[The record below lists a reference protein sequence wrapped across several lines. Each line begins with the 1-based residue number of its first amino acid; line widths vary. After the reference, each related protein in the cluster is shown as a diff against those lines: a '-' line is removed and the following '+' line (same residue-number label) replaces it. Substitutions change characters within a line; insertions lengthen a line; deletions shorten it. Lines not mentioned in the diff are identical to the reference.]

1 MSKSAQTNPS
11 RPSGIAQ
18 QLQRSSIE
26 AKAAAAAAAPGGG
39 SVSIDDFILPSS
51 VASPAGLSPSPSVPA
66 SRIPATHSVASA
78 IPIQR
83 QQELKEQLLP
93 PSRASA
99 PSIPPFKDAQRPE
112 FGYVQRHVRKTSID
126 ERRVCLCPSSTILSL
141 SLTTFKPRKRPAEHS
156 PQVPPIQVV
165 TESNDLTDA
174 ALQNFS
180 LDQMTNA
187 PFSLPAHN
195 TQLPFVE
202 TFNLD
207 DPANHF
213 PQQFTFSPSESPLV
227 PQSQFSFSMYNNN
240 NVDNNML
247 SQSHTLSHIAASSPP
262 GSTSAYPSN
271 ASTPL
276 PVVEEGQFYFDPH
289 NMHVAHQHRM
299 QQYRQ
304 PPPSI
309 SSSLQN
315 GGFSFSNK
323 PESIF
328 ANPSSIN
335 SQSQFQPNSFS
346 LVQGLVNP
354 NQILRGSGNQYQRQD
369 NIFSLP
375 GDSDTEDNDV
385 GGFADRS
392 LGMLADMSPI
402 DETGME
408 FTSGL
413 GWDSGST
420 SQLNSLPNHFAGL
433 AHKHVTIGG
442 ADISGQDWNLG
453 GSLGRSHGSAASV
466 SELRN
471 RANDFRRQ
479 KIPRTISTPDAPGL
493 AYAHNA
499 RMEST
504 PNSPPESGFTTA
516 ASSRPASPGGS
527 KTGDASGAPT
537 TCTNCFTQTTPLW
550 RRNPEGHPLCN
561 ACGLFLKL
569 HGVVRPLS
577 LKTDIIKKRN
587 RGTAS
592 TMPVGARGAKKASRK
607 NSLVQSSTSTLLSTR
622 TPTHESESPSSMTGS
637 TGSATTPTSSTSGH
651 TAILAKP
658 GTVPIAPG
666 PPKPQSLPPAP
677 NNILP
682 RTASILSSSASKKQ
696 RRQAKPLALQGVPP
710 NSAGRSSAGDLDMAD
725 AGDSSPQS
733 RSGGAGLFSH
743 SSASS
748 MSVSPSLKT
757 ATRNSFASNQQ
768 SAPISE
774 IPTTSSTQE
783 WEWLTMSL

>member
-1 MSKSAQTNPS
+1 M
-11 RPSGIAQ
+11 
-18 QLQRSSIE
+18 
-26 AKAAAAAAAPGGG
+26 
-39 SVSIDDFILPSS
+39 SIDDFILPNS
-51 VASPAGLSPSPSVPA
+51 VASPAGLSPSPSVPTH
-66 SRIPATHSVASA
+66 RIPPSQSVASA
-78 IPIQR
+78 IPIHR
-83 QQELKEQLLP
+83 RQELREQLLP

-99 PSIPPFKDAQRPE
+99 PSVPPFKDAQRPE

-126 ERRVCLCPSSTILSL
+126 ERRVCLYWSCSYL
-141 SLTTFKPRKRPAEHS
+141 SLTTTQPRKRPAEHS
-156 PQVPPIQVV
+156 PQVPPVQLIA
-165 TESNDLTDA
+165 ESNDLTDA

-180 LDQMTNA
+180 LDQTANTS
-187 PFSLPAHN
+187 FSLPAHH

-207 DPANHF
+207 DPANQF
-213 PQQFTFSPSESPLV
+213 PQQFTFSPSDSPLD
-227 PQSQFSFSMYNNN
+227 PQSQFSFSMYNNSN
-240 NVDNNML
+240 NTDTNNML
-247 SQSHTLSHIAASSPP
+247 SQSHTLSHLGPSSPH
-262 GSTSAYPSN
+262 GSTSAYPST

-276 PVVEEGQFYFDPH
+276 PMAEEGQFYFDPH
-289 NMHVAHQHRM
+289 NMHVAHHQRM

-304 PPPSI
+304 PAPSI
-309 SSSLQN
+309 SASLQN
-315 GGFSFSNK
+315 GGFPFTNK
-323 PESIF
+323 PESVF
-328 ANPSSIN
+328 ANPSSVN
-335 SQSQFQPNSFS
+335 SQSQFQPNSFP

-354 NQILRGSGNQYQRQD
+354 NQILRGPGNPFQRQE

-375 GDSDTEDNDV
+375 GDSDNEDNDV
-385 GGFADRS
+385 GGFTDRS
-392 LGMLADMSPI
+392 MGMLADMSPI
-402 DETGME
+402 DETGMD

-413 GWDSGST
+413 GWDTGST
-420 SQLNSLPNHFAGL
+420 SQLNSLPNHYGGP

-442 ADISGQDWNLG
+442 ADVSGQDWSLG

-479 KIPRTISTPDAPGL
+479 KIPRTISAPDAPGL
-493 AYAHNA
+493 AYTHNI

-516 ASSRPASPGGS
+516 ASSRPASPGAS
-527 KTGDASGAPT
+527 KMGDPSGAPT

-607 NSLVQSSTSTLLSTR
+607 NSLVQPTASALPSTR

-637 TGSATTPTSSTSGH
+637 LGSATTPTSSTSGH

-658 GTVPIAPG
+658 GTIPIAPG
-666 PPKPQSLPPAP
+666 PPKPPSLPPAP

-696 RRQAKPLALQGVPP
+696 RRQAKPSAVHGAPS
-710 NSAGRSSAGDLDMAD
+710 NNAGRSSAGDLDMAD
-725 AGDSSPQS
+725 AGDSSPHT
-733 RSGGAGLFSH
+733 RSAGAGLFSH

-748 MSVSPSLKT
+748 MSVSPNLKM

-768 SAPISE
+768 NSAISE
-774 IPTTSSTQE
+774 ISTTGSTQE